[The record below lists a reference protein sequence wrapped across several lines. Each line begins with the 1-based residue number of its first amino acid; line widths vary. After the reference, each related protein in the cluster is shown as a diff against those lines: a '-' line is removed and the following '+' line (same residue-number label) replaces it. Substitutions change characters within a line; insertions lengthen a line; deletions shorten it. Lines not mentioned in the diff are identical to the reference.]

1 MKRKRCGSCEGC
13 TRPDCGI
20 CKCCMDKPRFGGLGK
35 RKQCCELKK
44 CRLLLSTPIPSP
56 LVLQSLTSVEESS
69 VSSPPVKRSK
79 TSEESI
85 VPTVTIEKFLQ
96 NSGRKIHHIKGDGN
110 CMFRTF
116 SYAFLNREEH
126 HFHLRSHIVRTINLN
141 QKVFSEYLM
150 PINKPTI
157 KEQVEHMLRDHVW
170 GTHLEVKA
178 AATLFQIPIYCCTQ
192 QSLQHDVPFTWSV
205 VQPIPLN
212 LAKLP
217 YIIDEVAQ
225 EKEEISHIELFHH
238 NGHYDAIVSLENGKL
253 CTEAPRLTGE
263 DDLNVI
269 NILN

>member
-1 MKRKRCGSCEGC
+1 MGLVKDA
-13 TRPDCGI
+13 TRPDSGI

-56 LVLQSLTSVEESS
+56 LVLQSQTSVEESS

-96 NSGRKIHHIKGDGN
+96 NSGQKIHHIKGDGN

-192 QSLQHDVPFTWSV
+192 QSLQHDVPFTCSV

-212 LAKLP
+212 LA
-217 YIIDEVAQ
+217 
-225 EKEEISHIELFHH
+225 
-238 NGHYDAIVSLENGKL
+238 
-253 CTEAPRLTGE
+253 
-263 DDLNVI
+263 
-269 NILN
+269 

>member
-1 MKRKRCGSCEGC
+1 MCRIISAGFLDKIRHYINIYYMARVKKFHIYYGTTGVKRKRCGFCEGC

-44 CRLLLSTPIPSP
+44 CRLLLSTPTPSP

-170 GTHLEVKA
+170 GTHLELKA
-178 AATLFQIPIYCCTQ
+178 AAKYLSIAAYNSHCNMTCHLLGVLF
-192 QSLQHDVPFTWSV
+192 SLYH
-205 VQPIPLN
+205 
-212 LAKLP
+212 
-217 YIIDEVAQ
+217 
-225 EKEEISHIELFHH
+225 
-238 NGHYDAIVSLENGKL
+238 
-253 CTEAPRLTGE
+253 
-263 DDLNVI
+263 
-269 NILN
+269 